1 VITARQAQTL
11 ARAAKTAKTAIGY
24 TTLKLD
30 GDRLSIHGEK
40 EARYAEVTPPA
51 RRRISGE
58 GRSVAQAY
66 KSVLMRMALSAPGA
80 ASYTIIWAHGKPV
93 EVVAHIPYAGRGAEL
108 RVVAAPLGY
117 VEEEEAGAGA
127 EEEARS
133 PHTEQGQ
140 TDQPSPASMSPPA
153 EAEQRRPP
161 LPPPTQAK

>member
-1 VITARQAQTL
+1 MITARQAQTL

-80 ASYTIIWAHGKPV
+80 ASYTIIWAHGKPA

-108 RVVAAPLGY
+108 RVVTAPVDYGE
-117 VEEEEAGAGA
+117 EEEEA
-127 EEEARS
+127 EKETRS
-133 PHTEQGQ
+133 PHAEQGQ
-140 TDQPSPASMSPPA
+140 TDQPSPAQPA
-153 EAEQRRPP
+153 
-161 LPPPTQAK
+161 